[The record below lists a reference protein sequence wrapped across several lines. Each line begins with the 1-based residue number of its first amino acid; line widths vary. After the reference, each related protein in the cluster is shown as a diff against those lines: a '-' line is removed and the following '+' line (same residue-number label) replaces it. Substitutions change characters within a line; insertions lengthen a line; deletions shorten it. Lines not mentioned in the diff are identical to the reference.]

1 MRFRRS
7 GQRPSGDRR
16 TSLALKSTPTPLL
29 WLAVLLGPPLVTVA
43 LLVPAFRVIQDI
55 GMPRGELTGID
66 LTPFAVRDQVVF
78 WCSGLLLMLLTL
90 MVARRAP
97 NPRTRIALSIAGIVA
112 TIGSMLIFLSLT
124 FAG

>member
-1 MRFRRS
+1 MI
-7 GQRPSGDRR
+7 
-16 TSLALKSTPTPLL
+16 
-29 WLAVLLGPPLVTVA
+29 LGPPLLTVA

-78 WCSGLLLMLLTL
+78 WCSGLLFMLLTL

>member
-1 MRFRRS
+1 MSRKEPAPVR
-7 GQRPSGDRR
+7 RPS
-16 TSLALKSTPTPLL
+16 TSIL
-29 WLAVLLGPPLVTVA
+29 WLAVIAGPPLVTVA

-55 GMPRGELTGID
+55 GRPRGDLTGID

-78 WCSGLLLMLLTL
+78 WASGLLVMLLTL

-97 NPRTRIALSIAGIVA
+97 TRRTRVALSLAGVVA
-112 TIGSMLIFLSLT
+112 TIASMFIFLSLT